1 MANFQIGHSK
11 LFPDGAQLFASG
23 KSGAEKRIQG
33 RGALVGRALA
43 AVERKCVEENTRL
56 HG

>member
-56 HG
+56 HS